1 MAYIYKYTAP
11 NGKAY
16 IGQTKTSLEKRRKD
30 KYGTGY
36 QGSPCFWNAIC
47 HFGGLDKFTCEI
59 LEKVEDERID
69 EREKYWIKKENTI
82 VPNGYNI
89 DPGGQGQHN
98 NKPVDQY
105 NLKEEKINTFSTI
118 QAAANANNCHI
129 SAILNVLS
137 GRCRQAHGFYWTYK
151 DEPLVVLKKKKP
163 HRKYIYQFNLKGEL
177 IKEFESARNADRY
190 YNFPM
195 GTCADCANKNTSRK
209 RVGEYIFTYESELDF
224 DYYNLSQLNDQSK
237 DVEVSASK
245 NCAPNQQGEDIV

>member
-47 HFGGLDKFTCEI
+47 HFCGLDKFTCEI
-59 LEKVEDERID
+59 LEEVEDERID
-69 EREKYWIKKENTI
+69 EREKYWIKKENTM

-89 DPGGQGQHN
+89 EPGG
-98 NKPVDQY
+98 
-105 NLKEEKINTFSTI
+105 
-118 QAAANANNCHI
+118 
-129 SAILNVLS
+129 
-137 GRCRQAHGFYWTYK
+137 
-151 DEPLVVLKKKKP
+151 LVVLKKKKP

-245 NCAPNQQGEDIV
+245 NCAPSQQGEDIV